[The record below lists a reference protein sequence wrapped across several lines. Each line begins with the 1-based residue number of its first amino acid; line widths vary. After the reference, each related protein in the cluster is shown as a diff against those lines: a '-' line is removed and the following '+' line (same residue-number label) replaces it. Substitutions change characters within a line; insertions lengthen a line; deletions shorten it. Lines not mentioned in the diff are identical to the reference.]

1 MKKKYESKKILVSFS
16 LVLGVIITVVG
27 ILLVIFYFKSLSE
40 RENMKKNL
48 NLSSEK
54 YAELIDLQIKENLAT
69 INAITTFLNTDYSLE
84 EIANNLIIE
93 NERNRFSKMLYVRMN
108 YKGILVDM
116 EKNEYRTI
124 TLSKDPFFELEEVLK
139 GQSKVK
145 IISLNKK
152 ESLCYIVPVYEG
164 KEVIGVM
171 LAVDT
176 LSSFQNILK
185 IPSYINDCVV
195 ELKNQEGD
203 VILSAYSEKE
213 IATKQGEKEQE
224 VVATHKIENGDWY
237 VSVSTDSI
245 IQDDIFQ
252 SMTIVIIGMALF
264 ISILY
269 GGLFL
274 YMINIIYKGKE
285 RVNYLAFYNPI
296 TGILNKNGF
305 LQEFSKLTSK
315 SEEYTFVVL
324 NIRDFKFINHYFGY
338 AVGNQ
343 LLCHIAKVLKAE
355 LKEEE
360 VFYHKESD
368 RFGFLLHTQE
378 KQEIIERVQRMM
390 EKISEYQLLP
400 EQRYPIS
407 CYCGIKILHMFSK
420 DLDVEEMIDRAQFA
434 RLSVHEHH
442 GNQYAFYDEDM
453 YKKAQKKN
461 EIEKQ
466 MNKALESEEFKIYI
480 QPKYDL
486 KTEKICGGEALV
498 RWQLKDGKI
507 VPPMDFIPIFEQ
519 NGFISKLDLYMF
531 EKVCQFQHERKKE
544 GFQVY
549 PLSVNQS
556 KILILEKDYIQ
567 KIRALMEKYEIL
579 EGEIIVEITESISTT
594 DMLEV
599 ENIIE
604 SLHKIGIGIS
614 MDDFGS
620 GYSSLN
626 VLRELPIDELKID
639 RVFLMST
646 KYEEKKHVIME
657 SIIHMAKKC
666 QMQVVCEGVE
676 TGDHVKALQ
685 TMCCDIAQGY
695 YYAKPMTEDEFLA
708 LLYREREKGEN

>member
-1 MKKKYESKKILVSFS
+1 MKKKYEGKKMLVSFS
-16 LVLGVIITVVG
+16 LVLGVIITVVA
-27 ILLVIFYFKSLSE
+27 ILLMIFYFKSRSE
-40 RENMKKNL
+40 QDNMKENL
-48 NLSSEK
+48 NLSSTK
-54 YAELIDLQIKENLAT
+54 YAELIDLQIEENLAT
-69 INAITTFLNTDYSLE
+69 INAITTFLNTDYSLD
-84 EIANNLIIE
+84 EIANNLIVE
-93 NERNRFSKMLYVRMN
+93 NERNRFSKMLYVRRD

-116 EKNEYRTI
+116 IKKEYNRTN
-124 TLSKDPFFELEEVLK
+124 LSKNSFLELEEVFK
-139 GQSKVK
+139 GESKVK
-145 IISLNKK
+145 ILSLDNA
-152 ESLCYIVPVYEG
+152 ESLCYIVPVYDGE
-164 KEVIGVM
+164 EVIGAM
-171 LAVDT
+171 FALDT
-176 LSSFQNILK
+176 LNSFQNILK
-185 IPSYINDCVV
+185 IPSYINDCVI
-195 ELKNQEGD
+195 EISNQEGE
-203 VILSAYSEKE
+203 VILSSRTGEE
-213 IATKQGEKEQE
+213 ITTKKRRKAKE

-237 VSVSTDSI
+237 VSISTDSMM
-245 IQDDIFQ
+245 QDDSFR
-252 SMTIVIIGMALF
+252 SMTSVIIGMTIF
-264 ISILY
+264 ISVLY
-269 GGLFL
+269 SGLFL
-274 YMINIIYKGKE
+274 YMINVIYKEKE

-324 NIRDFKFINHYFGY
+324 NIRDFKFINHSFGY

-378 KQEIIERVQRMM
+378 KQEIIERVQRIM

-420 DLDVEEMIDRAQFA
+420 DLDIEEMIDRAQFA

-531 EKVCQFQHERKKE
+531 EKVCQFQYDRKKE
-544 GFQVY
+544 GFEVY

-556 KILILEKDYIQ
+556 KILILETDYIQ
-567 KIRALMEKYEIL
+567 KIKALMDKYEIQ
-579 EGEIIVEITESISTT
+579 EGEIIVEITESVSTI
-594 DMLEV
+594 DMIEV
-599 ENIIE
+599 ETIIE
-604 SLHKIGIGIS
+604 HLHKIGLGIS

-646 KYEEKKHVIME
+646 KYEEKSQVIME
-657 SIIHMAKKC
+657 SMIHMAKKC

-676 TGDHVKALQ
+676 TGDHVKAFQ

-695 YYAKPMTEDEFLA
+695 YYAKPMTEEEFLS
-708 LLYREREKGEN
+708 LSYGE

>member
-1 MKKKYESKKILVSFS
+1 MKKKYEGKKMLVSFS
-16 LVLGVIITVVG
+16 LVLGVIITVVA
-27 ILLVIFYFKSLSE
+27 ILLMLFYFKSRSE
-40 RENMKKNL
+40 QEDMKENV
-48 NLSSEK
+48 NLSSTK
-54 YAELIDLQIKENLAT
+54 YAELIDLQIEENLAT

-84 EIANNLIIE
+84 EVANNLIIE
-93 NERNRFSKMLYVRMN
+93 NERNRFSKMLYVRTN

-116 EKNEYRTI
+116 IKKEYNTI
-124 TLSKDPFFELEEVLK
+124 TLSKNSSLELEEVLK
-139 GQSKVK
+139 GESKVK

-324 NIRDFKFINHYFGY
+324 NIRDFKFINHSFGY
-338 AVGNQ
+338 EVGNQ

-355 LKEEE
+355 LKDEE

-378 KQEIIERVQRMM
+378 KQEIIERVERIM
-390 EKISEYQLLP
+390 ENISEYQLLP

-466 MNKALESEEFKIYI
+466 MNKALENEEFKIYI

-531 EKVCQFQHERKKE
+531 EKVCQFQYKRKKE

-567 KIRALMEKYEIL
+567 KIRVLMEKYEIK
-579 EGEIIVEITESISTT
+579 EGEIIVEITESVSTI
-594 DMLEV
+594 DMVEV
-599 ENIIE
+599 EMIIRN
-604 SLHKIGIGIS
+604 LHEIGLGIS

-646 KYEEKKHVIME
+646 KYEEKSQVIME
-657 SIIHMAKKC
+657 SMIHMAKKC
-666 QMQVVCEGVE
+666 KMQVVCEGVE
-676 TGDHVKALQ
+676 TGEHVKALQ
-685 TMCCDIAQGY
+685 VMCCDIAQGY
-695 YYAKPMTEDEFLA
+695 YYAKPMLQEEFLS
-708 LLYREREKGEN
+708 LLYGKREKEEN